1 MEVVDDVKSTLAVDW
16 WVENGPKLAEGAIRI
31 TLTVLIAVIVRFLL
45 RRLIDR
51 LTLGGNGK
59 DRKPRL
65 LRPLRERA
73 PQALG
78 ALVSERREQ
87 RARTIG
93 SVLKSVVTM
102 VVFGVAFIQVLT
114 ELGMNVA
121 PILTSAGILGVA
133 IGFGAQNLVKDFLS
147 GMFMMLEDQYGV
159 GDVVDLGPATG
170 TVESVGLRITTI
182 RDTNG
187 TVWYV
192 RNGEILRVGNSS
204 QGFAVAVVDLPLAYG
219 ANLADVTAILSK
231 AAAEATES
239 EPLSDDVIAKPDVL
253 GVEKVTPE
261 GLTIRVT
268 TKVRPGRQWAVQRA
282 LRAKLMPALED
293 QGISLSPAAAT
304 APSVTP
310 APPRNY
316 GTPTPVIKK
325 S

>member
-1 MEVVDDVKSTLAVDW
+1 MQDVQPTPTPTKPMFDVESTLAVEW
-16 WVENGPKLAEGAIRI
+16 WVTHGPKIAEGALRI
-31 TLTVLIAVIVRFLL
+31 ALTLIIAVVVRFLL

-51 LTLGGNGK
+51 MTRGNGG
-59 DRKPRL
+59 RKPKL
-65 LRPLRERA
+65 LKPLRERA

-87 RARTIG
+87 RAKTIG
-93 SVLKSVVTM
+93 SVLKSFVTII
-102 VVFGVAFIQVLT
+102 VFGVAFIQILT
-114 ELGMNVA
+114 ELGMNPA

-170 TVESVGLRITTI
+170 TVESVALRITTI

-192 RNGEILRVGNSS
+192 RNGEIMRVGNSS

-219 ANLADVTAILSK
+219 ANLASATEVLTEAVTA
-231 AAAEATES
+231 ATGE
-239 EPLSDDVIAKPDVL
+239 EPLAKDVIDKPQVL

-261 GLTIRVT
+261 GITMRVT
-268 TKVRPGRQWAVQRA
+268 VKVRPGRQWAVQRA
-282 LRAKLMPALED
+282 LRAKLMPALDES
-293 QGISLSPAAAT
+293 GISIKSP
-304 APSVTP
+304 
-310 APPRNY
+310 
-316 GTPTPVIKK
+316 
-325 S
+325 

>member
-1 MEVVDDVKSTLAVDW
+1 MGLESTLAVDW
-16 WVENGPKLAEGAIRI
+16 WVANGPKIAEGALRI
-31 TLTVLIAVIVRFLL
+31 ALTVLIAVVLRFLL

-51 LTLGGNGK
+51 LTRGSSEE
-59 DRKPRL
+59 RKPKL

-78 ALVSERREQ
+78 VLVSERREQ
-87 RARTIG
+87 RAKTIG
-93 SVLKSVVTM
+93 SVLKSVTTI
-102 VVFGVAFIQVLT
+102 VVFGIAFIQVLT
-114 ELGMNVA
+114 ELGMDPA

-133 IGFGAQNLVKDFLS
+133 VGFGAQNLVKDFLS

-219 ANLADVTAILSK
+219 ANLASATSVLTT
-231 AAAEATES
+231 AAEEAVAE
-239 EPLSDDVIAKPDVL
+239 EVLEKDVIDQPQVL

-261 GLTIRVT
+261 GITMRVT
-268 TKVRPGRQWAVQRA
+268 AKVRPGRQWAVQRA
-282 LRAKLMPALED
+282 LRAKLMPALEEA
-293 QGISLSPAAAT
+293 GISL
-304 APSVTP
+304 
-310 APPRNY
+310 
-316 GTPTPVIKK
+316 K

>member
-1 MEVVDDVKSTLAVDW
+1 VQDLEPTPTAPFDVQSTLAVEW
-16 WVENGPKLAEGAIRI
+16 WVANGPKIAEGALRI
-31 TLTVLIAVIVRFLL
+31 ALTLIIAVVVRFLL

-51 LTLGGNGK
+51 LTRGNGG
-59 DRKPRL
+59 RKPRL
-65 LRPLRERA
+65 LKPLRERA

-87 RARTIG
+87 RAKTIG
-93 SVLKSVVTM
+93 SVLKSVVTIM
-102 VVFGVAFIQVLT
+102 VFGVAFIQVLT

-170 TVESVGLRITTI
+170 TVETVGLRITTI

-204 QGFAVAVVDLPLAYG
+204 QGFAVAVVDLPLGYG
-219 ANLADVTAILSK
+219 ANLASATEVLSK
-231 AAAEATES
+231 AVLDAADEELLAK
-239 EPLSDDVIAKPDVL
+239 DVIDKPQVL

-261 GLTIRVT
+261 GITMRVT
-268 TKVRPGRQWAVQRA
+268 VKVRPGRQWAVQRA
-282 LRAKLMPALED
+282 LRAKLMPALD
-293 QGISLSPAAAT
+293 DAGISL
-304 APSVTP
+304 
-310 APPRNY
+310 
-316 GTPTPVIKK
+316 K
-325 S
+325 SS

>member
-1 MEVVDDVKSTLAVDW
+1 MDVQPTPSPVFNVESTLAVEW
-16 WVENGPKLAEGAIRI
+16 WVVNGPKIAAGAAKIALI
-31 TLTVLIAVIVRFLL
+31 LVIAVLVRFLL
-45 RRLIDR
+45 RRFIDR
-51 LTLGGNGK
+51 MTRGNGG
-59 DRKPRL
+59 RKPKL

-87 RARTIG
+87 RAKTIG
-93 SVLKSVVTM
+93 SVLKSFVTIF
-102 VVFGVAFIQVLT
+102 VFGVAFIQILT
-114 ELGMNVA
+114 ELNMNPA

-133 IGFGAQNLVKDFLS
+133 LGFGAQNLVKDFLS

-170 TVESVGLRITTI
+170 TVEAVALRITTI

-219 ANLADVTAILSK
+219 ANLASATEVLTKAVVDATGEEVLAKDVT
-231 AAAEATES
+231 
-239 EPLSDDVIAKPDVL
+239 DKPQVL

-261 GLTIRVT
+261 GITMRVT
-268 TKVRPGRQWAVQRA
+268 VKVRPGRQWAVQRA
-282 LRAKLMPALED
+282 LRAKLMPALEEA
-293 QGISLSPAAAT
+293 GISL
-304 APSVTP
+304 
-310 APPRNY
+310 
-316 GTPTPVIKK
+316 K
-325 S
+325 SS

>member
-1 MEVVDDVKSTLAVDW
+1 MFDVESTLAVEW
-16 WVENGPKLAEGAIRI
+16 WVTHGPKIAEGALRI
-31 TLTVLIAVIVRFLL
+31 ALTLIIAVVVRFLL

-51 LTLGGNGK
+51 MTRGNGG
-59 DRKPRL
+59 RKPKL
-65 LRPLRERA
+65 LKPLRERA

-87 RARTIG
+87 RAKTIG
-93 SVLKSVVTM
+93 SVLKSFVTII
-102 VVFGVAFIQVLT
+102 VFGVAFIQILT
-114 ELGMNVA
+114 ELGMNPA

-170 TVESVGLRITTI
+170 TVESVALRITTI

-192 RNGEILRVGNSS
+192 RNGEIMRVGNSS

-219 ANLADVTAILSK
+219 ANLASATEVLTEAVTA
-231 AAAEATES
+231 ATGE
-239 EPLSDDVIAKPDVL
+239 EPLAKDVIDKPQVL

-261 GLTIRVT
+261 GITMRVT
-268 TKVRPGRQWAVQRA
+268 VKVRPGRQWAVQRA
-282 LRAKLMPALED
+282 LRAKLMPALDES
-293 QGISLSPAAAT
+293 GISIKSP
-304 APSVTP
+304 
-310 APPRNY
+310 
-316 GTPTPVIKK
+316 
-325 S
+325 

>member
-1 MEVVDDVKSTLAVDW
+1 MDVESTLAVDW
-16 WVENGPKLAEGAIRI
+16 WVVNGPKIAEGALRI
-31 TLTVLIAVIVRFLL
+31 VFTVVIAVVVRFLL

-51 LTLGGNGK
+51 LTRGSSEG
-59 DRKPRL
+59 RKPKL

-78 ALVSERREQ
+78 VLVSERREQ

-93 SVLKSVVTM
+93 SVLKSIVTF
-102 VVFGVAFIQVLT
+102 VVFGVAFLQVLT
-114 ELGMNVA
+114 ELKMNVT
-121 PILTSAGILGVA
+121 PILTSAGVLGVA

-170 TVESVGLRITTI
+170 TVESVGMRITTI

-192 RNGEILRVGNSS
+192 RNGEIMRVGNSS

-219 ANLADVTAILSK
+219 ANLAS
-231 AAAEATES
+231 AAEVLTSAVDGAVAE
-239 EPLSDDVIAKPDVL
+239 EPLDKDVIDKPQVL

-261 GLTIRVT
+261 GITMRVT
-268 TKVRPGRQWAVQRA
+268 VKVRPGRQWAVQRA

-293 QGISLSPAAAT
+293 AGISL
-304 APSVTP
+304 
-310 APPRNY
+310 
-316 GTPTPVIKK
+316 K
-325 S
+325 SA